1 MGITGEEA
9 LAVAN
14 SYTDNSVA
22 GGGAVRGKNCVIT
35 SINQIEGGHRVNF
48 QWTLDNGTVQT
59 AYMDVPNG
67 ERGAQGPQGPVGPTG
82 PQGAQGIKGDTGA
95 QGPQGVQ
102 GIQGPQG
109 IQGIQGIQGA
119 KGDDGYPFLI
129 YKQYDTI
136 ADFDPDDFSEVG
148 LMFMVMTKEYD
159 PVTGDLLGY
168 PIYRYTAEGT
178 PPYSLITYMN
188 TEGIQ
193 GPKGDKGDTGAQ
205 GIQGPAGPQG
215 EQGIQGPEGP
225 QGEQGVQGIQGEQG
239 EQGIGIYAAT
249 VTQISG
255 ASHLMIAYTDDPST
269 WVDCGTIA
277 SDVPIATTSVPG
289 KVQPD
294 GTTITVDANG
304 VIKGAA
310 SYYLGDTATWEG
322 KTLEEKLKYEEAH
335 FDDDD
340 EFAAPDLYS
349 ESEVKTNKV
358 WIDGKPIYR
367 KVYVFPSNVTVQGN
381 NWTSTGMA
389 KPANIEAIVGVSTI
403 VRPDQ
408 RSYCVDVSATTSDTN
423 LTLALLSNIH
433 LNVTQNSK
441 LVLEYTKTTD

>member
-1 MGITGEEA
+1 MALSVDT
-9 LAVAN
+9 LAVAKK
-14 SYTDNSVA
+14 YTDNSIA
-22 GGGAVRGKNCVIT
+22 GGGAIRGKNCQID
-35 SINQIEGGHRVNF
+35 SIVQIDGGHRVTF
-48 QWTLDNGTVQT
+48 KWYLDNGTVQQT
-59 AYMDVPNG
+59 YMDVPNG
-67 ERGAQGPQGPVGPTG
+67 ERGPIGPQGPTGATG
-82 PQGAQGIKGDTGA
+82 PQGVQGVKGDTGA
-95 QGPQGVQ
+95 QGPQGIQ
-102 GIQGPQG
+102 GVQGPQG
-109 IQGIQGIQGA
+109 IQGIQGIQGE

-136 ADFDPDDFSEVG
+136 SEFDPDDFSEIG

-159 PVTGDLLGY
+159 PDTGDLLGY

-205 GIQGPAGPQG
+205 GPAGPT
-215 EQGIQGPEGP
+215 GP
-225 QGEQGVQGIQGEQG
+225 QGAQGIQGEQG
-239 EQGIGIYAAT
+239 PQGEQGEQGVEGPQGPQGVGIYAAT

-255 ASHLMIAYTDDPST
+255 ASHLMIKYTDDIET

-304 VIKGAA
+304 VISGAA
-310 SYYLGDTATWEG
+310 SYYLGDTATWES
-322 KTLEEKLKYEEAH
+322 KTLEEKLGYEEAH

-367 KVYVFPSNVTVQGN
+367 KVLTC
-381 NWTSTGMA
+381 TT
-389 KPANIEAIVGVSTI
+389 T
-403 VRPDQ
+403 
-408 RSYCVDVSATTSDTN
+408 TTSVTN
-423 LTLALLSNIH
+423 AWTLIPGFVIDPTIHVISVMFNTTNNDFWYRNDWRLTSGQFYANSLLSDSTQVKAGDH
-433 LNVTQNSK
+433 LIV
-441 LVLEYTKTTD
+441 EYTKSTD